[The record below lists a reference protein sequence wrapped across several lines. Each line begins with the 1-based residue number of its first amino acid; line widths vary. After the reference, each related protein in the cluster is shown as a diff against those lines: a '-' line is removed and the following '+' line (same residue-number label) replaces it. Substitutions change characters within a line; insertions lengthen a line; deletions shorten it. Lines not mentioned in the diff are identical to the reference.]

1 MGAIMFDANLIAKC
15 SDPTLK
21 PAIVE
26 KFIAQ
31 AGSPDPLTVT
41 VRAGDRLI
49 LVPAPKIEREAM
61 ETIRR
66 FVGNAVVRVGVTQLP
81 VGIGGKDVAQLKP
94 ELVETCQ
101 NIRMGSTLF
110 AKVYR
115 IVVKWYGSSPPEA
128 FDDAVHAW
136 KTGYFE
142 GRAVFQAPDPGGDA
156 KLPPNTGDVADPESG
171 STEDF
176 PSRHVR
182 EGESDGMND
191 AGIRIDLSRINGG
204 K

>member
-1 MGAIMFDANLIAKC
+1 MFDAALIEKC

-31 AGSPDPLTVT
+31 AGSPDPLSVT
-41 VRAGDRLI
+41 VKAGDRLI
-49 LVPAPKIEREAM
+49 LVPASKTEREAI
-61 ETIRR
+61 ELVKR
-66 FVGNAVVRVGVTQLP
+66 FADKAVVRVGVTQFP
-81 VGIGGKDVAQLKP
+81 VGIGVADASDLKP
-94 ELVETCQ
+94 ELVDTCE

-110 AKVYR
+110 AKVFR

-142 GRAVFQAPDPGGDA
+142 GQAIFQAPDPGGDA
-156 KLPPNTGDVADPESG
+156 KLPPNKGDGGDPESG
-171 STEDF
+171 SMEDV

-182 EGESDGMND
+182 EGESDDMNN
-191 AGIRIDLSRINGG
+191 AGIRVDLSRINGG

>member
-1 MGAIMFDANLIAKC
+1 MFDAALIEKC

-26 KFIAQ
+26 KFIAH
-31 AGSPDPLTVT
+31 AGSPDPLAVT

-49 LVPAPKIEREAM
+49 LVPASKTEREAM
-61 ETIRR
+61 EIIKR

-81 VGIGGKDVAQLKP
+81 VGIGVKDVTELKP
-94 ELVETCQ
+94 ELVDACE
-101 NIRMGSTLF
+101 NIRMGSALF
-110 AKVYR
+110 AKVFR

-142 GRAVFQAPDPGGDA
+142 GRAVFQVPDPGGDA
-156 KLPPNTGDVADPESG
+156 KFPDNQGDVGDPESG
-171 STEDF
+171 STKDV
-176 PSRHVR
+176 PSRHDR
-182 EGESDGMND
+182 EGESGETND